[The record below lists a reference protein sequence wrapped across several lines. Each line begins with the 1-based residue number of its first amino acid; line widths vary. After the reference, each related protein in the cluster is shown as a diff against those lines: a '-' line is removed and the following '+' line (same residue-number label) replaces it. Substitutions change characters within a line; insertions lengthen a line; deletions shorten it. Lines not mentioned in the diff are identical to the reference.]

1 MDYPIMFT
9 KVKSPSK
16 QALSEMGKYGQPLR
30 LMQKTA
36 SVNSRIIKDDAST
49 ERQKQI
55 YSDFFVPREVREN
68 QVAPDYY

>member
-16 QALSEMGKYGQPLR
+16 QALSEIGKYGQPLR

-49 ERQKQI
+49 ER
-55 YSDFFVPREVREN
+55 
-68 QVAPDYY
+68 